1 MSRFGKVAHN
11 VVNIINLF
19 QLHKPH
25 KPFSPDVGVCVI
37 YSLEAAS
44 QQILHCD
51 SARQLQIHFLYY
63 MVSIVLYFISLLII
77 PSFIKTQT
85 LIIVVHKK
93 VSSEL
98 SCFSIWM
105 SKFY

>member
-51 SARQLQIHFLYY
+51 SARQLQIHYFRLHGEHCFVFHFSSNNSFFYQNTNTHNRG
-63 MVSIVLYFISLLII
+63 SQKGFIRIVLF
-77 PSFIKTQT
+77 
-85 LIIVVHKK
+85 
-93 VSSEL
+93 
-98 SCFSIWM
+98 
-105 SKFY
+105 FYMDV

>member
-51 SARQLQIHFLYY
+51 SA
-63 MVSIVLYFISLLII
+63 
-77 PSFIKTQT
+77 
-85 LIIVVHKK
+85 
-93 VSSEL
+93 
-98 SCFSIWM
+98 
-105 SKFY
+105 